1 MLEELNKA
9 RKNKPTWTRGHTGVS
24 DLSSEEKKNLCG
36 CAPLNP
42 FEVIRLNE
50 RIKADA
56 KRMKESGNGIS

>member
-9 RKNKPTWTRGHTGVS
+9 KKDKPTWTRGHTSVS
-24 DLSSEEKKNLCG
+24 DLSSEEKKSLCG

-42 FEVIRLNE
+42 LEVIKLNE

-56 KRMKESGNGIS
+56 KRIKESNNGIS